1 MALFKKGNSTLSLSL
16 PPSLVV
22 YSGASSPGVILHSLW
37 PAPGLVGTLSPP
49 NSNSRGISFPPHFLK
64 VRQPRRLR
72 RGRRLRR
79 RRRRWWQ
86 GTPLARLFPWLLS
99 CRARGSL
106 ASSSSSVSISLNRR
120 RLSVR
125 YSVCGRLPDPSSS
138 PPSSTRVCVC
148 GIFEALC
155 GTHSLSSFALKISSD
170 SVASILQ
177 SHQNHLAV
185 AVYFPR

>member
-1 MALFKKGNSTLSLSL
+1 MALFKKGNSTLSSPF

-64 VRQPRRLR
+64 VRQPWRRQWKK
-72 RGRRLRR
+72 GEIH
-79 RRRRWWQ
+79 
-86 GTPLARLFPWLLS
+86 AFPWLPAPPLH
-99 CRARGSL
+99 AAGGSL
-106 ASSSSSVSISLNRR
+106 ASSPSSSSVSISLNRR